1 MRILITGA
9 NGNIG
14 RGLVTALEAHGHECI
29 SSTLDTLDITDFY
42 AVKTQIEAANPAL
55 VIHTA
60 AMTAV
65 DRCAEQPDEAI
76 RVNAFGTQNIAIAC
90 GRVGAAMCYLS
101 TNEVFNAE
109 RGTPILEYDTTNP
122 ANPYGYSK
130 WMGEQ
135 MVRNLLPQH
144 YIVRISWLFA
154 HGGTNFLQKIV
165 SAAEAGRAL
174 SVVIDEIACPTY
186 ADDLIAALVALV
198 ETQRY
203 GIYHFVNEG
212 VTSRYEFAR
221 YALDCYGLANT
232 PIQRITKAQWHRP
245 SRPPTYSA
253 LRNFLGAQIGI
264 TLRPWQAAVEAFV
277 EKERQQVQSG
287 T

>member
-9 NGNIG
+9 GGNVG
-14 RGLVTALEAHGHECI
+14 RGLLTALEANGHEVI
-29 SSTLDTLDITDFY
+29 GKTHAALDITDFG
-42 AVKTQIEAANPAL
+42 AVTAQIEAAEPDV
-55 VIHTA
+55 VIHAA

-65 DRCAEQPDEAI
+65 DRCAEQPDEALRI
-76 RVNAFGTQNIAIAC
+76 NALGTQNIALAC

-101 TNEVFNAE
+101 TNEVFNSD
-109 RGTPILEYDTTNP
+109 RGTPLLEYDVTNP

-135 MVRNLLPQH
+135 MVQRLLPQH
-144 YIVRISWLFA
+144 YIVRTSWVFA
-154 HGGTNFLQKIV
+154 HGGSNFIQKIV
-165 SAAEAGRAL
+165 SAAEAGRSL

-203 GIYHFVNEG
+203 GIYHFANEG
-212 VTSRYEFAR
+212 ITSRYAFAR
-221 YALDCYGLANT
+221 YALDCYGLSDT
-232 PIQRITKAQWHRP
+232 PITRILKAQWPRP

-253 LRNFLGAQIGI
+253 LRNFIGAQIGI
-264 TLRPWQAAVEAFV
+264 TLRPWQAAVAAFV
-277 EKERQQVQSG
+277 EKERQKVQNAS
-287 T
+287 

>member
-9 NGNIG
+9 SGNVG
-14 RGLVTALEAHGHECI
+14 RGLLTALEAQGHEVI
-29 SSTLDTLDITDFY
+29 GTTHATLDITDFH
-42 AVKTQIEAANPAL
+42 AVSTQIEATAPEL
-55 VIHTA
+55 VIHAA

-65 DRCAEQPDEAI
+65 DRCAEQPDEALRI
-76 RVNAFGTQNIAIAC
+76 NALGTQNVAVAC

-101 TNEVFNAE
+101 TNEVFNGE
-109 RGTPILEYDTTNP
+109 RNTPILEYEPTSP

-135 MVRNLLPQH
+135 MVRSLLPQH
-144 YIVRISWLFA
+144 YIVRTSWVFA
-154 HGGTNFLQKIV
+154 HGGSNFVQKIV
-165 SAAEAGRAL
+165 SAAESGRAL

-221 YALDCYGLANT
+221 YALDCFGLT
-232 PIQRITKAQWHRP
+232 DVPIQRIVKSQWQRP

-253 LRNFLGAQIGI
+253 LRNFLGAQNGI

-277 EKERQQVQSG
+277 DKERQQVQSG
-287 T
+287 S